1 MMVLKKGISIGC
13 LSSDEKLI
21 EFSGATFTD
30 WFLKIK
36 ILNEYLFYL
45 TVTARQIN
53 YWGAHITKADDRN
66 VV

>member
-1 MMVLKKGISIGC
+1 MVLKKSQKSIGC

-45 TVTARQIN
+45 TVTAN
-53 YWGAHITKADDRN
+53 KLFGAHITKADDRN